1 MFLKDLV
8 NYKSIETMKI
18 SEVLNCSFS
27 AWYPQ
32 FKEYTIKSQIIPLPQ
47 EFVDYLLADQVVL
60 PESSVALSAAH
71 QDEDEDDN
79 RYADNVVDWATEDIM
94 TPVAEPPSFPEFES
108 LLKIAI
114 RRMGGKVFP
123 KLNWSAPRDASW
135 ISFDRTLKCTCPSDV
150 YLLLK
155 SSDFISHDLT
165 EPFKFCTDDEN
176 LKNETTVKYELV
188 LRKWRE
194 LNPAYEFRC
203 FVKGNTVIGI
213 SQRHTD
219 MYYKFIPENRK
230 EIEGDIQAF
239 FYHIIKDNFPDKSY
253 CFDVYR
259 RCQGKL
265 VLLDI
270 NPFGE
275 VTDGLLY
282 TWEELLTDKPSHTEE
297 EGEVDEITDPL
308 LRCVESETGVQSNP
322 YGAYAV
328 PKDFVD
334 IAHGEDPTKLMQ
346 LLQLKVSQQTN
357 HPDSSSDE
365 EPESALGS

>member
-1 MFLKDLV
+1 
-8 NYKSIETMKI
+8 MKI

-47 EFVDYLLADQVVL
+47 EF
-60 PESSVALSAAH
+60 
-71 QDEDEDDN
+71 
-79 RYADNVVDWATEDIM
+79 NVVDWATEDIM

-194 LNPAYEFRC
+194 LNPAYEF
-203 FVKGNTVIGI
+203 
-213 SQRHTD
+213 RHTD